1 MLKQIICIAGILLIF
16 AACEKDDKTAIENIE
31 DVYLKATIGNETINW
46 GAKYD
51 NTARSQTLDSIVSN
65 SSRSTFFLQSSPQ
78 VLGSFG
84 ISSVMGRFRYSN
96 FFSVT
101 LLDTLVPNLDPP
113 LSSFLPKLKV
123 GSYALGY
130 LTFLPSLT
138 VRPGFFVGYQKDG
151 ITYSSQSTPRENGFF
166 RVTRLEKINDTAF
179 HYIMECEFDA
189 VVFRSGTP
197 NDSMRVQ
204 GKFRN
209 VMMPR

>member
-1 MLKQIICIAGILLIF
+1 MLKQIICIAGLMLIF
-16 AACEKDDKTAIENIE
+16 AACEKDDTTAIDNIE

-51 NTARSQTLDSIVSN
+51 NTSRSQSLDSILSN
-65 SSRSTFFLQSSPQ
+65 SSRDNFFLQSSPQ

-84 ISSVMGRFRYSN
+84 INSLMGRYKNSN
-96 FFSVT
+96 FFIVT
-101 LLDTLVPNLDPP
+101 MLDTLIPNLDPP
-113 LSSFLPKLKV
+113 LSYFLPKLKV
-123 GSYALGY
+123 GSYPMGF

-151 ITYSSQSTPRENGFF
+151 ITYSSIANPRNNGFF
-166 RVTRLEKINDTAF
+166 RVTRLEKINDTLF

-189 VVFRSGTP
+189 VMFRSGTL
-197 NDSMRVQ
+197 NDSLRVQ